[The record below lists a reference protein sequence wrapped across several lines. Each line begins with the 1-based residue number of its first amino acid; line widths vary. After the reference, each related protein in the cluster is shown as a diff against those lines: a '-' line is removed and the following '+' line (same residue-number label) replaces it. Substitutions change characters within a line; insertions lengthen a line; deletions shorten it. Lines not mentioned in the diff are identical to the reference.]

1 MEGSRMKS
9 GKSAFQSQAQRLSS
23 HAKGDHLPLADAS
36 EGKRSPKGLLT
47 HHQPCG
53 WSPALE
59 KGGYTLGLA
68 PIVIVRP
75 TATA

>member
-1 MEGSRMKS
+1 MKS

-36 EGKRSPKGLLT
+36 EGKRSPEGLLT

-59 KGGYTLGLA
+59 KCGYTLGLVPMA
-68 PIVIVRP
+68 LCGVRMLIV
-75 TATA
+75 

>member
-1 MEGSRMKS
+1 MKS

-23 HAKGDHLPLADAS
+23 PAKVDHLPLADAS